1 MKLLKKLLLI
11 NWHYFSHQMIEFE
24 QLNYMTG
31 VNASGKST
39 IIDALQLVLFGDTA
53 GRYFNK
59 SASGKSART
68 LDSYLCGELS
78 DNADGGYRYLRS
90 GRFTSYVVTKPHAS
104 LSISDKSPT
113 INLSCRVCHWIF
125 PSSGSFLSAATSG
138 KPAFLIPEKL
148 TATRSTDSWADC
160 AINSGIC

>member
-53 GRYFNK
+53 GR
-59 SASGKSART
+59 
-68 LDSYLCGELS
+68 
-78 DNADGGYRYLRS
+78 
-90 GRFTSYVVTKPHAS
+90 S
-104 LSISDKSPT
+104 L
-113 INLSCRVCHWIF
+113 
-125 PSSGSFLSAATSG
+125 
-138 KPAFLIPEKL
+138 
-148 TATRSTDSWADC
+148 
-160 AINSGIC
+160 